1 MSTSNVIA
9 WHLGLIPREVR
20 EDYGTFD
27 SIFCALPSYIGSFLT
42 LAKFSKA
49 NVGFRGYVNEKLL
62 DVDRY
67 LYKLKLPC
75 DVTEATK
82 DDIFHAKVTLGT
94 HPGITTRKLA
104 DRAQSGGMS
113 KVKRVTKTNL
123 LFWVINDL
131 YNSWDF
137 ISSGKVGK
145 TIGTYCVGSREKI
158 QKAKI
163 GDPIESRPLWI
174 PEMCDVILGSTWL
187 EVLKNYW
194 QAHGLFKSEIW
205 LGHSDTKMRY
215 YRRLELDVRYKYSYE
230 FDGQVWDSSVLPQ
243 LVIKAFN
250 IYASCFVKSKAVAN
264 HFKFICDTFIMKRV
278 VLHNGNSFLV
288 WNGVPSGHA
297 WTAHINSMVNWI
309 IWTSTI
315 NYCPHIPRSF
325 KEDYELQILGDDV
338 CIHSNTLLKKDVR
351 HLISR
356 WMLRE
361 FNYVAVDDTNQPCKS
376 KVKTSN
382 QASSFLK
389 RYIDSKGNLDTKTKD
404 IWKKLI
410 FGADYSG
417 TRKSRMTYLYRRVND
432 LAITS
437 EKELRR
443 VSLYMSFI
451 DNFERFFFNLSYN
464 ERISRQKTVYDLLFT
479 FTTGFT
485 NNIRQV
491 WTKFI
496 PLVRFNLFEINQRSE
511 HFYKYLKSVYRQNYW
526 TYDTKREYVDY
537 WVERKQSVTVSK
549 ALRNIKEVQIICDVS
564 IFKKLHGPFVKNGKR

>member
-1 MSTSNVIA
+1 
-9 WHLGLIPREVR
+9 
-20 EDYGTFD
+20 
-27 SIFCALPSYIGSFLT
+27 
-42 LAKFSKA
+42 
-49 NVGFRGYVNEKLL
+49 
-62 DVDRY
+62 
-67 LYKLKLPC
+67 
-75 DVTEATK
+75 
-82 DDIFHAKVTLGT
+82 
-94 HPGITTRKLA
+94 
-104 DRAQSGGMS
+104 
-113 KVKRVTKTNL
+113 
-123 LFWVINDL
+123 
-131 YNSWDF
+131 
-137 ISSGKVGK
+137 
-145 TIGTYCVGSREKI
+145 
-158 QKAKI
+158 
-163 GDPIESRPLWI
+163 
-174 PEMCDVILGSTWL
+174 
-187 EVLKNYW
+187 
-194 QAHGLFKSEIW
+194 
-205 LGHSDTKMRY
+205 
-215 YRRLELDVRYKYSYE
+215 
-230 FDGQVWDSSVLPQ
+230 
-243 LVIKAFN
+243 
-250 IYASCFVKSKAVAN
+250 
-264 HFKFICDTFIMKRV
+264 
-278 VLHNGNSFLV
+278 
-288 WNGVPSGHA
+288 
-297 WTAHINSMVNWI
+297 
-309 IWTSTI
+309 
-315 NYCPHIPRSF
+315 
-325 KEDYELQILGDDV
+325 
-338 CIHSNTLLKKDVR
+338 
-351 HLISR
+351 
-356 WMLRE
+356 MLRE

-404 IWKKLI
+404 IWKKLS